1 MTCCEADI
9 QFASFLAQCPK
20 AEMPENAVWYTMRL
34 RIDIKFHKLYGRKGP
49 ILTVLSMEK
58 TEAPAQEVATFY

>member
-1 MTCCEADI
+1 
-9 QFASFLAQCPK
+9 
-20 AEMPENAVWYTMRL
+20 MPENAVWYTMRL